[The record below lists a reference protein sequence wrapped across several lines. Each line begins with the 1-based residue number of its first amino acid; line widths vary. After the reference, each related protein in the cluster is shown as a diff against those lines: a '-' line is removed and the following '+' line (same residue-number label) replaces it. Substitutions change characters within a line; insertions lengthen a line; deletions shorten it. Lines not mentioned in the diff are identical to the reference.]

1 MELWLILAVVSMI
14 GVVAVSSHH
23 VYHVWPEGSTEL
35 HPSHLYGQTLDH
47 YVRKSKQYFK
57 SNTTFI
63 FPPGIHLLSAA
74 LLIEDVQYLQLKGS
88 GTCTVHCSGPYG
100 FIIANSSNVRIENLT
115 ISNCGQSVEPFSP
128 NSSTHAALAFDM
140 VHNLTL
146 SGITVTK
153 SKGFGIYS
161 NRVFGRFLI
170 KSSTFKHNSAN
181 ENFSGGNAL
190 ISYQNCSEVD
200 TTVESHVNISSSHF
214 IYGNSS
220 KVFPTASGL
229 TLWLSCT
236 NISAR
241 ISNTNFSH
249 NTGLLRSF
257 TSTGGNLAIF
267 YRNYTNITTNK
278 VTVEN
283 CYITNG
289 YADRGAGMYVSF
301 LETPVQKPTTGKYV
315 YPQMQG
321 TQILEISN
329 THFIS
334 NQATYA
340 GAGLYIITYEM
351 LGMVDVSGVIMV
363 QNCNFSKN
371 NASSGEGAAALD
383 VLNEYLP
390 GYMQHSTPQFN
401 VSVVNC
407 IFSEN
412 FARKNQHHKRQWSGG
427 SAVLVSMT
435 RSGVIVS
442 FTGCI
447 FESNACSALAAVQS
461 IIIFQETN
469 IFQNNRATDGGGL
482 VLVENSQIYLTPN
495 TTITFI
501 GNHAFSTGG
510 GIFVQDE
517 NWLPTVR
524 CFYELDYSVTD
535 SEELLDRTAIVM
547 ENNTAD
553 LAGNAIYGGSID
565 RCFIYAPLSWKRY
578 WYFKTSAR
586 EIFQQLFHIYPND
599 SSSVTSNPTGVCFCD
614 SNNNPDCSKKTY
626 ELLKFPGEI
635 FQVFVVIVGQM
646 NGTVPGKVIAT
657 LMNGSALAHT
667 DQYLQEITNA
677 RCNWL
682 YYSVHSSQLSETIV
696 LTPQNNVNNSVSNDP
711 IKISLSLKPCPLGFS
726 LNSLNGPPYCDCA
739 PLLSNHGF
747 QCNVSD
753 QMILRDSSAWVS
765 VIEKADMSLLEFQK
779 HCPLQ
784 YCKAET
790 SDVYIKTTNETFDT
804 DIQCST
810 NRTGILCGAC
820 QDGFSL
826 TLGASQCMR
835 CSSYYLLLVP
845 AFALAGIALVLLL
858 IICNLTV
865 SEGTLSGLIFYANI
879 VHINSD
885 LFFPPPQISSMLLV
899 PIAWLNLD
907 LGIKACFYDGMD
919 AYVETWLQFVFPI
932 YIWSLAGGI
941 IILSRKYTVVTRLVR
956 SNGIKVLATLFF
968 LSYTKLLQTIIV
980 IFYSNGLTRTT
991 ANGSHSF
998 NITVWTY
1005 DGNIEYLHGKHIP
1018 LFVAALL
1025 FAIVTLPYAFVLLF
1039 IQCLR
1044 RQSNFKVLFWVTK
1057 LKPFFDAYTGPYK
1070 DRCHFWMGLMLLF
1083 RNVLLL
1089 GYSASN
1095 VNTNTSLILIF
1106 LICSVTLTLAWTLR
1120 GVYRKWPSDILESS
1134 FFLNLLLL
1142 SASTGSGT
1150 HQEVIMYTSISITYM
1165 TLIGILIYHTHKQ
1178 LRSIQFYRSFIAW
1191 MSQKLHPKRLQEPI
1205 LDDSIAV
1212 CDGLQPRLARFD
1224 QYREPL
1230 NLLQSED
1237 ED

>member
-1 MELWLILAVVSMI
+1 MI
-14 GVVAVSSHH
+14 DVVAVSSHH
-23 VYHVWPEGSTEL
+23 VYHVRPEGSTEL

-47 YVRKSKQYFK
+47 YIWKSKQYFK

-63 FPPGIHLLSAA
+63 FPPGIHLLSSA
-74 LLIEDVQYLQLKGS
+74 LLIKDVQYLQLKGS
-88 GTCTVHCSGPYG
+88 GTCTVNCSGPYG
-100 FIIANSSNVRIENLT
+100 FIITNSSNVRIENLT
-115 ISNCGQSVEPFSP
+115 ISNCGQSIESIAP
-128 NSSTHAALAFDM
+128 NTSTHAALAFDM
-140 VHNLTL
+140 VHNLTF

-170 KSSTFKHNSAN
+170 KSSTFKHNSADG
-181 ENFSGGNAL
+181 NFSGGNAL
-190 ISYQNCSEVD
+190 IYYQNCSEVD
-200 TTVESHVNISSSHF
+200 TTVESYLNISSSHF
-214 IYGNSS
+214 IYGHSS

-249 NTGLLRSF
+249 NTGLLTSF
-257 TSTGGNLAIF
+257 SSIGGNLAIF

-289 YADRGAGMYVSF
+289 HANTGAGMYVSF
-301 LETPVQKPTTGKYV
+301 VETPVQKPTTGKYV

-321 TQILEISN
+321 TQLLNISN

-334 NQATYA
+334 NQATRV
-340 GAGLYIITYEM
+340 GAGLYIVTHEM
-351 LGMVDVSGVIMV
+351 LGMVDVSGIIMV

-371 NASSGEGAAALD
+371 NALSGKGSAALEI
-383 VLNEYLP
+383 LNQYLP

-412 FARKNQHHKRQWSGG
+412 FARQNPYHTHSWSERGN
-427 SAVLVSMT
+427 AVLVSMT
-435 RSGVIVS
+435 RSVS
-442 FTGCI
+442 FIGCI
-447 FESNACSALAAVQS
+447 FENNACSALAVVQS
-461 IIIFQETN
+461 LIIFQGTN
-469 IFQNNRATDGGGL
+469 TFQNNRATHGGGL
-482 VLVENSQIYLTPN
+482 VLDENSRIYLTPN
-495 TTITFI
+495 TTVAFI
-501 GNHAFSTGG
+501 GNHAYSVGG

-517 NWLPTVR
+517 SLLSSVM
-524 CFYELDYSVTD
+524 CFFELDYSVTD
-535 SEELLDRTAIVM
+535 SEEFLDTMAIVM

-553 LAGNAIYGGSID
+553 LAGNAIFGGSID
-565 RCFIYAPLSWKRY
+565 HCFMYVPLSWKRY
-578 WYFKTSAR
+578 WYFMTSAR
-586 EIFQQLFHIYPND
+586 ELFQHLFHIYPND
-599 SSSVTSNPTGVCFCD
+599 SSSVTSTPTGVCFCD
-614 SNNNPDCSKKTY
+614 SNNKPDCSKKTY
-626 ELLKFPGEI
+626 ELLKFPGET
-635 FQVFVVIVGQM
+635 FQVSAVIVGQL

-657 LMNGSALAHT
+657 LVNGSALAHT
-667 DQYLQEITNA
+667 DQYLQEINNT

-682 YYSVHSSQLSETIV
+682 NYSVHSSQMSEIIV
-696 LTPQNNVNNSVSNDP
+696 LTPLQSNVNTIVS
-711 IKISLSLKPCPLGFS
+711 IKILLSLKPCPLGFS
-726 LNSLNGPPYCDCA
+726 LSLNDRPYCDCA

-747 QCNVSD
+747 QCNISD

-765 VIEKADMSLLEFQK
+765 VSEKADMSLLEFQK

-790 SDVYIKTTNETFDT
+790 SEVYIKTTNETFDT

-879 VHINSD
+879 VHIHSD
-885 LFFPPPQISSMLLV
+885 VFFPPPQISSMLLV

-907 LGIKACFYDGMD
+907 LGIETCFYDGMG
-919 AYVETWLQFVFPI
+919 AYVETWLQFVFPV
-932 YIWSLAGGI
+932 YIWLLAGGI

-991 ANGSHSF
+991 ANGSHFF
-998 NITVWTY
+998 NTTVWTY
-1005 DGNIEYLHGKHIP
+1005 DGNIEYLLGKHIP

-1178 LRSIQFYRSFIAW
+1178 LRSIQFYRSFITW

-1212 CDGLQPRLARFD
+1212 CDVLQPRLARFD

-1237 ED
+1237 EDQTIS